1 MANRESWGAV
11 LFLAAL
17 LAGAIF
23 LFSGLYAP
31 GPERAGVLLPQR
43 SAAYVTRL
51 SRDLGRSAPGI
62 SGQAEAVRPTPLLD
76 AVQEKIAAAEP
87 AANSLLD
94 RNHLFIQLY
103 GAAQRLTQRQVV
115 DDADPRYSVVRLTDG
130 TLTFVNAEEADTASH
145 GKALAR
151 LRDQLGKRDIPLLY
165 LQAPGK
171 VAPEDDRLPAGV
183 TDHSND
189 YADALLAELE
199 VQGVDYVDF
208 RDLFA
213 AMEDRDWSSWFFATD
228 HHWTPEAA
236 FTACGALF
244 ELLASDYGYST
255 PAKYSDPSQFT
266 VEAWEDWFLG
276 SLGKRV
282 GTLYGGVDGIELW
295 KPVFETDFT
304 YSVPIYEIERTG
316 PFEESLLF
324 PERLEEKDYFDSNPY
339 TLYAGGDYPLARIYN
354 HTDEDGPRIL
364 LLRDSYACAMT
375 PFLALGCS
383 ELITVDLRY
392 FHENLL
398 TYVDWLKP
406 DLVLVL
412 YTTGSVAQD
421 ALFEFLPT
429 PAADPAESG
438 PPAVQRPLPAGAGAA
453 AEHQK
458 SD

>member
-1 MANRESWGAV
+1 M
-11 LFLAAL
+11 
-17 LAGAIF
+17 
-23 LFSGLYAP
+23 
-31 GPERAGVLLPQR
+31 
-43 SAAYVTRL
+43 
-51 SRDLGRSAPGI
+51 
-62 SGQAEAVRPTPLLD
+62 
-76 AVQEKIAAAEP
+76 
-87 AANSLLD
+87 
-94 RNHLFIQLY
+94 
-103 GAAQRLTQRQVV
+103 
-115 DDADPRYSVVRLTDG
+115 
-130 TLTFVNAEEADTASH
+130 
-145 GKALAR
+145 
-151 LRDQLGKRDIPLLY
+151 
-165 LQAPGK
+165 
-171 VAPEDDRLPAGV
+171 
-183 TDHSND
+183 
-189 YADALLAELE
+189 
-199 VQGVDYVDF
+199 
-208 RDLFA
+208 
-213 AMEDRDWSSWFFATD
+213 
-228 HHWTPEAA
+228 
-236 FTACGALF
+236 
-244 ELLASDYGYST
+244 
-255 PAKYSDPSQFT
+255 
-266 VEAWEDWFLG
+266 EAWEDWFLG

-398 TYVDWLKP
+398 AYVDWLKP